1 MTAKNTRLDKH
12 KDGEL
17 DLQPPRRCD
26 VNVMISQVSQPVS
39 LWNTLIDSLEGGGG
53 EDDRT
58 AEAAV
63 LC

>member
-1 MTAKNTRLDKH
+1 MVSLTSSH
-12 KDGEL
+12 
-17 DLQPPRRCD
+17 RCD